1 VPDLETGE
9 YFNVKRSFMPTK
21 YMQCANALC
30 IEAANKIIPS
40 AMTRRAN
47 GIVVINYKK
56 MKGKKVFE
64 AASTA
69 CPYPNSLWFDEGKNY
84 TDGTPAVQPYE
95 KRAAKEYGGEWSRKD
110 TKGTTRRCHFCTQ
123 RIDAGVLPA
132 CVATCTGQAM
142 HFGDVNDP
150 DALVSKLLK
159 KSKPYRPNLAAGA
172 EPAVFYLDDDPE
184 ATCMTCHS

>member
-1 VPDLETGE
+1 MPDLETGE

-110 TKGTTRRCHFCTQ
+110 TKGTTRKCHFCTQ